1 MELKLV
7 KNEKKYY
14 EFIRNLRNDE
24 ENQKGFLEN
33 VHITSEQQNNYMLKH
48 NDDYYIC
55 LKKETPVGY
64 VGVVGNDIRVCTDK
78 THKKTGAGTFM
89 LNEIIKLYPNAT
101 AKILK
106 NNIASLKLFE
116 KCNFVIVNSDENLY
130 YLNYEL

>member
-48 NDDYYIC
+48 NDEYYIC
-55 LKKETPVGY
+55 LNKETPLVMW
-64 VGVVGNDIRVCTDK
+64 V
-78 THKKTGAGTFM
+78 
-89 LNEIIKLYPNAT
+89 
-101 AKILK
+101 
-106 NNIASLKLFE
+106 SL
-116 KCNFVIVNSDENLY
+116 VTT
-130 YLNYEL
+130 